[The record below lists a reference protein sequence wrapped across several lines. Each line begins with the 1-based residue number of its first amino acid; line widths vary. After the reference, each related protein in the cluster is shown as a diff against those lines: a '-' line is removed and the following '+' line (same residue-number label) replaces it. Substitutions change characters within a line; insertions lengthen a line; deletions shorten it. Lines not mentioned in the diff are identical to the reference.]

1 MEKPELHLVPPC
13 VEGAIALYEKLTGR
27 KATPEGIAQAQKI
40 WDDFQAS
47 RTTPTPSPSSTNTT
61 TS

>member
-27 KATPEGIAQAQKI
+27 KSTPEGIAQAQKI

-47 RTTPTPSPSSTNTT
+47 RTTPTP
-61 TS
+61 

>member
-13 VEGAIALYEKLTGR
+13 VQGAIALYEKLTG
-27 KATPEGIAQAQKI
+27 KKSTPEAIAKAQKI

-47 RTTPTPSPSSTNTT
+47 RLSP
-61 TS
+61 